1 MKYFSYIFFLVF
13 FSFFGMN
20 CDALDDASFSPAYLS
35 KYTESI
41 TQIVDMVLQD
51 GYSHGMSHLNEE
63 ERKQVLVKIVSD
75 DEIKNFFIQ
84 FMAKK
89 VNLEKEYSS
98 LLVSSERTESLKNN
112 SLVLF
117 VLSSSLLNLYFGNW
131 LTSEQHRKLLAK
143 NFLVFTSFVS
153 GIVVFIS
160 GFLENQYK
168 EKKKYFSENAEFLGI
183 KDDEATINHL
193 LITKIISVVNQIV
206 DSRQ

>member
-1 MKYFSYIFFLVF
+1 MS
-13 FSFFGMN
+13 
-20 CDALDDASFSPAYLS
+20 CDALDNASFSPVYLS
-35 KYTESI
+35 KYIESI

-51 GYSHGMSHLNEE
+51 GYNHGMSHLNEE
-63 ERKQVLVKIVSD
+63 EREQVLVKIVSD

-98 LLVSSERTESLKNN
+98 LLVSFERTESLKNN
-112 SLVLF
+112 SLILF
-117 VLSSSLLNLYFGNW
+117 VLSSSLLNLYFSNW
-131 LTSEQHRKLLAK
+131 LISEEHRKLIAK
-143 NFLVFTSFVS
+143 NFLVFTSLVS

-168 EKKKYFSENAEFLGI
+168 ERKKNFSENVEFLGI
-183 KDDEATINHL
+183 KEDEAIMNNL

-206 DSRQ
+206 ASRQ